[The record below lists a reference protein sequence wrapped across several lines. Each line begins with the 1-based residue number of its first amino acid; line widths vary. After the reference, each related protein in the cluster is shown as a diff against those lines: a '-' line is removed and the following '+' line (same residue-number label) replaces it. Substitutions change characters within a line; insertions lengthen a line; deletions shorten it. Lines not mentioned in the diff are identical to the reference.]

1 MNTFAIINQTDY
13 EINVKELEDL
23 LNYALK
29 KEKVQ
34 NAEFSIIFVDN
45 EKIKEINRQYRGID
59 KVTDVISFALEDDRT
74 FPISDIRMLG
84 DIFVSVDKMK
94 TQAQE
99 YGTGEKRECAFLII
113 HGLLHLLGYDHMTK
127 DEEKIMFKRQEEIL
141 DGYGITR

>member
-29 KEKVQ
+29 KEKIQ

>member
-29 KEKVQ
+29 KEKIQ
-34 NAEFSIIFVDN
+34 NAEFNIIFVDN

>member
-13 EINVKELEDL
+13 EINIKELEDL

-74 FPISDIRMLG
+74 FPITDIRMLG